1 MVVIMVILVM
11 VMMEVLVLMINMFWQ
26 LAVTHISVWRVWWQ
40 RRSWSHAKA
49 CTEVPSPWCRDA
61 SLHGTWLQIRKMKD
75 RNCEPQHLIFFFRRL
90 KCFVCWAAT
99 LAMSTMCS
107 IALTAQ
113 TVKMHQ
119 WWGSNSIII
128 FYCCNAEVPLIKW
141 LICRRNFS
149 RHVDVKHSG
158 IFRAEASFL
167 LCQACGSPM
176 RCQCQ
181 AEAATLPSPVMKQR
195 LLRFLGWEVVMLAD
209 KGRKL

>member
-1 MVVIMVILVM
+1 MPRHVRKFHHHGAEMLRC
-11 VMMEVLVLMINMFWQ
+11 MEPGCKYVRWKIGIVN
-26 LAVTHISVWRVWWQ
+26 HSIS
-40 RRSWSHAKA
+40 
-49 CTEVPSPWCRDA
+49 
-61 SLHGTWLQIRKMKD
+61 
-75 RNCEPQHLIFFFRRL
+75 IFFFRRL

-128 FYCCNAEVPLIKW
+128 FYWYNAEVPLIKW

-176 RCQCQ
+176 HCQCQ